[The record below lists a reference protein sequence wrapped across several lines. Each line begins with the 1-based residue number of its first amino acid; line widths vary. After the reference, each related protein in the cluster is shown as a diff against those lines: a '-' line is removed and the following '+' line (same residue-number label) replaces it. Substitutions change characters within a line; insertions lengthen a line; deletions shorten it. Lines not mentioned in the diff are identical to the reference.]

1 MTKKNTKKL
10 AVKDSTANIFLN
22 VTIVLLGILILYMS
36 YSIVSKVVKGRG
48 EEKSEVNTS
57 VASNII
63 QVEVLNGCGVSGV
76 GDRFT
81 DFLRNRKIDV
91 VNVSNYTSFDVE
103 KTMVI
108 DRTGNMAN
116 AQRVAEMLGISQ
128 PNIIQ
133 QLNDD
138 YFLEVSL
145 IIGKD
150 FKKLKPFNN

>member
-36 YSIVSKVVKGRG
+36 YSIVSKVVKGRS
-48 EEKSEVNTS
+48 EERSEVNTS